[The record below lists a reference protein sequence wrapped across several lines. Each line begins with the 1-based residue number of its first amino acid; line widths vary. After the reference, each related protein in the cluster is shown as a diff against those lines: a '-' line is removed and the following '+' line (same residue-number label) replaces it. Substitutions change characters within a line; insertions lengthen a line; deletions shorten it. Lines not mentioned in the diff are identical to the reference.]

1 MRAKEEFNLREVK
14 FKMSKSAKE
23 SSRGKSK
30 KGKKLKQ
37 LNEKSI
43 EILPVIE
50 YAIYEV
56 DKIFQNQGDRLTDAY
71 LVSSL
76 KELVSEIKSKS
87 FKRLLEEVRGETIED
102 PDIIHWNIVS
112 RLGDHIE
119 SGDLNYSDKDIVNAI
134 GGLIDTIKIQ
144 MSKENPRA
152 YLSFLSEIMRGTDD
166 FEKKMRDDIEPGI
179 DDFDEDENF

>member
-1 MRAKEEFNLREVK
+1 
-14 FKMSKSAKE
+14 MSKSAKK
-23 SSRGKSK
+23 SSGKKSK
-30 KGKKLKQ
+30 KGSKVKQ

-76 KELVSEIKSKS
+76 KELISEIKAKS
-87 FKRLLEEVRGETIED
+87 FEKLLEEVRGEMTED
-102 PDIIHWNIVS
+102 SDVIHWNIVS

-119 SGDLNYSDKDIVNAI
+119 SADLNYSDKDIVNAI
-134 GGLIDTIKIQ
+134 DGLIDTIKIQ
-144 MSKENPRA
+144 MSKEDPRA
-152 YLSFLSEIMRGTDD
+152 YLSFLSEIMRGSDD
-166 FEKKMRDDIEPGI
+166 FERGVQRDIDTDIDDI
-179 DDFDEDENF
+179 DFDEDEGF

>member
-1 MRAKEEFNLREVK
+1 
-14 FKMSKSAKE
+14 MSKSAKK
-23 SSRGKSK
+23 SSGK
-30 KGKKLKQ
+30 KGKKGKRIKQ

-76 KELVSEIKSKS
+76 KGLVNEIKSKS
-87 FKRLLEEVRGETIED
+87 FKRLLEEVRGEMIED
-102 PDIIHWNIVS
+102 PDIIHWDIVS

-119 SGDLNYSDKDIVNAI
+119 SGDLNYSDKDIIKAI
-134 GGLIDTIKIQ
+134 DGLIDTIKIQ

-152 YLSFLSEIMRGTDD
+152 YLSFLSEIMRGADD
-166 FEKKMRDDIEPGI
+166 FDKGMRSDIEPEI